1 MGGDLTTAVAPPTA
15 RPLLLGTYMKNRQWR
30 RRRPIV
36 AEGAWKWPLGH
47 PCCAVM
53 RCLVSALPLPLHP
66 GPAGNT
72 PRSQWC
78 DVIRRSWPSI
88 AETACD
94 RVFGPGGLFLLFWP
108 SFMFLPLPLASFV
121 TTHRGLDPVTTA
133 MTMLLAFPVF
143 WWCWWNH
150 HPSHRRRQ
158 LTSQDESSKQAR

>member
-15 RPLLLGTYMKNRQWR
+15 CPLLLGTYMKNRQWR

-53 RCLVSALPLPLHP
+53 RCLVSALPLPLHLQGTP
-66 GPAGNT
+66 QGRSGVMSFDGAGLAPRRRLAIEFLGPAAYSCFFGLL
-72 PRSQWC
+72 SC
-78 DVIRRSWPSI
+78 FSLCLWP
-88 AETACD
+88 
-94 RVFGPGGLFLLFWP
+94 L
-108 SFMFLPLPLASFV
+108 FV